1 MAAKPRTWFDPKQC
15 ADCRRGWL
23 RFYRSPPSGLE
34 DIIAARPE
42 SPAASLWDGRDAV
55 GDGANVPNG
64 PNGSWRQSELGRSQH
79 FPMTGWPSHDG
90 NSSESSR
97 ADPWGSH
104 NPRASTEV
112 DKDHPLCDQ
121 EFQEI
126 SVAYAAWDDPAIW
139 KAAKKCHEPEILSQ
153 TLTSLAQAAGAHSF
167 HVVLAME
174 AREGDPAVEKAKMLS
189 QNFGKHF
196 ASLTSTWHP
205 ANLRQVHMDGS
216 WDPEIPGKAS
226 NLKQA
231 VNDVYRDL
239 MKDGKDASSLLL
251 TVADADVLFHPRYFS
266 YVANDYVQLRAQGGD
281 RHEWTLW
288 QAPQLPF
295 RNYFASPACSRV
307 WAYVASLYEFGGV
320 AGLSLGS
327 DHFVFSTYSLPLRL
341 AVEAEA
347 HEGDV
352 IAEDH
357 HCYIRCFFYS
367 VMKEAMRRSGQTSD
381 LSAGFGAKT
390 QLRPVFLPV
399 KATSVVSETAL
410 QTWKDR
416 WLQAKRHAQGVAE
429 VSCIVLSAADALR
442 QLPFHLWTWQ
452 LTISVAR
459 MAGRLMYIH
468 MLPSCQ
474 FIATI
479 FLALNFVCNGFQI
492 QLCGS
497 DTRSPLLCG
506 LAGAWNPAWPAIPIT
521 VFIVACSISMV
532 FVVYL
537 QPLERGHFH
546 TPVVAADISH
556 WHFALAINVAL
567 AQQDWR
573 TGLRWLEKLEVDLV
587 SYNTEKSLEADI
599 ISYNSLFRYC
609 HWQRAKELLEL
620 QSRRSLEATTISYN
634 SVMAGCPWLQALA
647 LQEQIFS
654 RSLRVSVVTYGSAI
668 SLSHWP
674 HVFCLLRD
682 MRQLLQESN
691 VMVHAAAI
699 DACEKAERWQPSLA
713 LLEDAVATS
722 LANLVTYTAS
732 LSACVKG
739 TRWEAAGYLYNTLED
754 CSLQGNLV
762 THTAAI
768 NACAKGWSWEEAIQ
782 LLGTC
787 GQDAL
792 AVSAAMDAGVKAMQW
807 SQVLWIL
814 RSFQQTDASGS
825 LELCDAAIDVCV
837 RSSQWARAVSLF
849 SEISA
854 VSALKPSL
862 LSCTAAMNA
871 CEKTDPSSIWTSEA
885 GGLPRTCGSSFWTL
899 SDPNGLPDFIC
910 QRALPDLNRKVQIA
924 VSVRCVVP
932 KRAGTA
938 RGLVDGAVSMEPA
951 PSSPRVYSNILTD
964 MSPLKKRR

>member
-1 MAAKPRTWFDPKQC
+1 MSNAVSEKPDGFTFHRSNIHERRRLATFARLFPLFCFLGVVACAAVSFALSERMLLTFC
-15 ADCRRGWL
+15 AILNVSLCLGMSYSGVLCLLGIRKVAQEL
-23 RFYRSPPSGLE
+23 RSEAVEVVQEEGIQHVIVIANYKE
-34 DIIAARPE
+34 DI
-42 SPAASLWDGRDAV
+42 
-55 GDGANVPNG
+55 
-64 PNGSWRQSELGRSQH
+64 
-79 FPMTGWPSHDG
+79 
-90 NSSESSR
+90 
-97 ADPWGSH
+97 
-104 NPRASTEV
+104 
-112 DKDHPLCDQ
+112 
-121 EFQEI
+121 
-126 SVAYAAWDDPAIW
+126 
-139 KAAKKCHEPEILSQ
+139 EILSQ
-153 TLTSLAQAAGAHSF
+153 TLTSLAQAAGSHAF

-174 AREGDPAVEKAKMLS
+174 AREGDPAVEKANMLS

-452 LTISVAR
+452 FTTSVAK
-459 MAGRLMYIH
+459 MAGRLMCIH

-479 FLALNFVCNGFQI
+479 FLALNWVCNGFQI
-492 QLCGS
+492 QMCGS

-506 LAGAWNPAWPAIPIT
+506 AAGAWNPAWPAIPIT

-537 QPLERGHFH
+537 QPLERGHF
-546 TPVVAADISH
+546 
-556 WHFALAINVAL
+556 
-567 AQQDWR
+567 R
-573 TGLRWLEKLEVDLV
+573 
-587 SYNTEKSLEADI
+587 
-599 ISYNSLFRYC
+599 
-609 HWQRAKELLEL
+609 
-620 QSRRSLEATTISYN
+620 
-634 SVMAGCPWLQALA
+634 
-647 LQEQIFS
+647 
-654 RSLRVSVVTYGSAI
+654 
-668 SLSHWP
+668 
-674 HVFCLLRD
+674 
-682 MRQLLQESN
+682 
-691 VMVHAAAI
+691 
-699 DACEKAERWQPSLA
+699 
-713 LLEDAVATS
+713 
-722 LANLVTYTAS
+722 
-732 LSACVKG
+732 
-739 TRWEAAGYLYNTLED
+739 
-754 CSLQGNLV
+754 
-762 THTAAI
+762 
-768 NACAKGWSWEEAIQ
+768 
-782 LLGTC
+782 
-787 GQDAL
+787 
-792 AVSAAMDAGVKAMQW
+792 
-807 SQVLWIL
+807 
-814 RSFQQTDASGS
+814 
-825 LELCDAAIDVCV
+825 
-837 RSSQWARAVSLF
+837 
-849 SEISA
+849 
-854 VSALKPSL
+854 
-862 LSCTAAMNA
+862 
-871 CEKTDPSSIWTSEA
+871 SSIWTSEA
-885 GGLPRTCGSSFWTL
+885 GGLPLTCGSSFWTL
-899 SDPNGLPDFIC
+899 S
-910 QRALPDLNRKVQIA
+910 
-924 VSVRCVVP
+924 
-932 KRAGTA
+932 
-938 RGLVDGAVSMEPA
+938 GLVLWDCLLFAG
-951 PSSPRVYSNILTD
+951 ILVLPYGIMVEILAFWNVAFRGNRFEYVTATKALATE
-964 MSPLKKRR
+964 MQNRPLLTT